1 MSQTVYQLRDYRII
15 ETRDFDYDMI
25 NLKGDCFCP
34 AYHPD
39 IDPVALEKQE
49 RDFEQR
55 VYAEGVYG
63 YTLEKWNPAVGQ
75 GWQDVESCWGFV
87 GRHTESNK
95 HYIVEEFS
103 NLIPKRK
110 GVTL

>member
-1 MSQTVYQLRDYRII
+1 MSQTVYQLLDYRII

-55 VYAEGVYG
+55 VYDENVYG
-63 YTLEKWNPAVGQ
+63 YTLEKWNPDVCQ
-75 GWQDVESCWGFV
+75 GWQEVESCWGFV
-87 GRHTESNK
+87 GRYTENNK

-103 NLIPKRK
+103 NMIPKRK